1 MCGNVRL
8 PAERFEFFE
17 ISVDFSLFVELIVRN
32 EFPSFSLRFVGN
44 KAAAQQPMLEK
55 INHLLVY
62 IDTTTT
68 LADLIHKI
76 TSWLY
81 YSAVP

>member
-1 MCGNVRL
+1 
-8 PAERFEFFE
+8 
-17 ISVDFSLFVELIVRN
+17 
-32 EFPSFSLRFVGN
+32 
-44 KAAAQQPMLEK
+44 MLEK